1 MGCTQSYNNI
11 TVPHTEPAAFV
22 RYLIAGF
29 SAVGTDL
36 ATYWLLLGPL
46 GPSPAKA
53 ISFLSAC
60 CVAYLLNKFWTFKA
74 HAHSWSEISK
84 FIGLYAGT
92 FLANVAVNKIV
103 ITVAPE
109 LSSALTPY
117 TYQLGWLTA
126 TGVSTI
132 VNYIGQ
138 KFWVF
143 RKTQA
148 TTSEANEPKP
158 S

>member
-1 MGCTQSYNNI
+1 
-11 TVPHTEPAAFV
+11 
-22 RYLIAGF
+22 
-29 SAVGTDL
+29 VGTDL
-36 ATYWLLLGPL
+36 ATYWILLGPL

-53 ISFLSAC
+53 ISFLTAC

-92 FLANVAVNKIV
+92 FLANVAVNKLV
-103 ITVAPE
+103 IEVAPE
-109 LSSALTPY
+109 LSQQLKPY
-117 TYQLGWLTA
+117 VFQLGWLTA

-132 VNYIGQ
+132 LNYIGQ

-143 RKTQA
+143 RKA
-148 TTSEANEPKP
+148 KAEKLSSSSE
-158 S
+158 SI

>member
-1 MGCTQSYNNI
+1 MN
-11 TVPHTEPAAFV
+11 VPHSEKTEFV
-22 RYLIAGF
+22 RYLISGF

-36 ATYWLLLGPL
+36 ATYWILLGPL

-53 ISFLSAC
+53 ISFLTAC

-92 FLANVAVNKIV
+92 FLANVAVNKLV
-103 ITVAPE
+103 IEVAPE
-109 LSSALTPY
+109 LSQQLKPY
-117 TYQLGWLTA
+117 VFQLGWLTA

-132 VNYIGQ
+132 LNYIGQ

-143 RKTQA
+143 RKA
-148 TTSEANEPKP
+148 KAEKLSSSSE
-158 S
+158 SI

>member
-1 MGCTQSYNNI
+1 
-11 TVPHTEPAAFV
+11 
-22 RYLIAGF
+22 
-29 SAVGTDL
+29 
-36 ATYWLLLGPL
+36 
-46 GPSPAKA
+46 
-53 ISFLSAC
+53 
-60 CVAYLLNKFWTFKA
+60 VAYLLNKFWTFKA

-92 FLANVAVNKIV
+92 FIANVAVNKIV

-109 LSSALTPY
+109 FSSALTPY
-117 TYQLGWLTA
+117 TYQLGWLTG

-132 VNYIGQ
+132 LNYIGQ

-143 RKTQA
+143 RKE
-148 TTSEANEPKP
+148 TTAKKP